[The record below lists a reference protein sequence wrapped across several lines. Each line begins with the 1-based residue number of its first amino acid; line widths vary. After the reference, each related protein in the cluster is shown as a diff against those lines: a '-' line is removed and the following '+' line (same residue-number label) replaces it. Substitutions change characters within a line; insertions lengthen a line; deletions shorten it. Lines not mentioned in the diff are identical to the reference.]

1 LLCFHNLLQVFI
13 LNGLVSHFSQYVVT
27 ANAPIAVAR
36 CNADPSGLPEQ
47 KKANAEKR
55 SRFCDTGI
63 SRLSG
68 NDSKGFSLEN
78 ADGLAHFF
86 TTVTIRYRSAL
97 VKQNLRR
104 EEFSEFGDTEP
115 VDEAGG

>member
-1 LLCFHNLLQVFI
+1 MLLLRWL
-13 LNGLVSHFSQYVVT
+13 
-27 ANAPIAVAR
+27 R
-36 CNADPSGLPEQ
+36 CNAGPSGLPEQ
-47 KKANAEKR
+47 KRANAETQRYAGKR
-55 SRFCDTGI
+55 SRFCDAGI
-63 SRLSG
+63 SRLFG

-86 TTVTIRYRSAL
+86 TSVTIRYRSAL
-97 VKQNLRR
+97 VKLNLRR